1 MIHMHHI
8 WEAKPSGEVQN
19 AEQISARQ
27 GKWKGTRLSYT
38 GRHRNHT
45 SITEAESL
53 HIKPMQ
59 QKTDLRF
66 TSFSVLK
73 GP

>member
-27 GKWKGTRLSYT
+27 GKRELDC
-38 GRHRNHT
+38 HT
-45 SITEAESL
+45 QEDIETTHL
-53 HIKPMQ
+53 L
-59 QKTDLRF
+59 QK
-66 TSFSVLK
+66 LK
-73 GP
+73 ICLLNLNNLCNRKDIYAVPHFRY